1 MHLYVYPFA
10 SDHQSYL
17 FVKVI
22 LIQRDSN
29 TESPKALY
37 RLNFTSK
44 QREQGNDFYTVAFED
59 QADANNFCFI
69 LESFFEDLDDGF
81 SAIVFPMSIQVR
93 I

>member
-1 MHLYVYPFA
+1 M
-10 SDHQSYL
+10 
-17 FVKVI
+17 
-22 LIQRDSN
+22 QRDSN

-59 QADANNFCFI
+59 RADANNFCFI